1 MDTPYYYSNVIK
13 NSIYEPGLIRCTLN
27 FLTKCDN
34 DSNDLPEFLS
44 VLHRQVN
51 TKHPDAK
58 LINSQ
63 SLHKALT
70 NRIKIELDE
79 KYPKLQKGRREY
91 EKMLLECESK
101 NINSYIRKLP
111 TDIVNYEIC
120 EFL

>member
-1 MDTPYYYSNVIK
+1 MNTTYHCSNVIR
-13 NSIYEPGLIRCTLN
+13 NTIYERGLIRNTLN
-27 FLTKCDN
+27 FLTNCDN
-34 DSNDLPEFLS
+34 DLDDLSNFLP

-51 TKHPDAK
+51 TNHPDSK

-91 EKMLLECESK
+91 EKMLLECESE
-101 NINSYIRKLP
+101 NINSYIYKLP